1 MPYKQYLPTE
11 DMPSIP
17 KGKQPTRP
25 GQLGQ
30 GGKPTQAEQLKT
42 RQAVY
47 GPSAGADA
55 STPGAP
61 RDYSR
66 MIKFKGADGT
76 QYDNPPGDIV
86 SAKGTT
92 AYKKGG
98 KVSKPIG
105 YAKGGLV
112 KPSRGTYSK

>member
-30 GGKPTQAEQLKT
+30 
-42 RQAVY
+42 
-47 GPSAGADA
+47 A